1 MAITKQDLLHFLF
14 TISHAGFILAV
25 SVFGVGLYQYL
36 QSECDLLTPAVADA
50 ISTFAVICAF
60 TPSCTSSSYHHVAAE
75 MQSLYDR
82 ECHDPLVAFKVGA
95 ITTLVSANIFFCI
108 QILLHTDPSLQ
119 WTR

>member
-36 QSECDLLTPAVADA
+36 QSA